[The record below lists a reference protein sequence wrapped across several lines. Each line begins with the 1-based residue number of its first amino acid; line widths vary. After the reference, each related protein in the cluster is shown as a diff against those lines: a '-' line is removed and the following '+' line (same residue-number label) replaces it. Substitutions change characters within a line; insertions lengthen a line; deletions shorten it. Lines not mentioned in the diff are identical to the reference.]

1 LTLGVEFESLLR
13 GEQHFFMK
21 RMHRNLIFLNLVAT
35 ITWVSPLLR
44 PLPLPEW
51 LTGPRGKLKKVTF
64 HLPLLLILEFTEGAV
79 STALQL
85 EKVDQSRNIL
95 STLLRAKDPE
105 TGAGLEFADLVINA
119 QTLLYPSLGSF

>member
-1 LTLGVEFESLLR
+1 MAYRTTWETQES
-13 GEQHFFMK
+13 
-21 RMHRNLIFLNLVAT
+21 NIPP
-35 ITWVSPLLR
+35 S
-44 PLPLPEW
+44 
-51 LTGPRGKLKKVTF
+51 TF
-64 HLPLLLILEFTEGAV
+64 VNLEFTEGAV

-105 TGAGLEFADLVINA
+105 SGAGLEFADLVINA